1 MVLFE
6 SFEEIGVQKSIL
18 QDYFTRSQ
26 IAGKSD
32 YAKIFHGK
40 YSGSLKIMPNEDLEI
55 PL

>member
-1 MVLFE
+1 MVLFK

-26 IAGKSD
+26 IAERSD
-32 YAKIFHGK
+32 YAKIFHGR